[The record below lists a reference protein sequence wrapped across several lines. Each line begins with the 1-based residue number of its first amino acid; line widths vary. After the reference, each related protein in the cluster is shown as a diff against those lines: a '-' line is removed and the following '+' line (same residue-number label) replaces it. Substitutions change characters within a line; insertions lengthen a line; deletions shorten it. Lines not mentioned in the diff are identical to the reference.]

1 MRKVSHLIDPYPR
14 LPVDCL
20 DHENKKQNMDQLL
33 LHGSC
38 IEYLQRSVQ
47 LIKIRKFSELD
58 NHSACI
64 TNFNQLINNFAH
76 IRASKLK

>member
-1 MRKVSHLIDPYPR
+1 
-14 LPVDCL
+14 
-20 DHENKKQNMDQLL
+20 MDQLL
-33 LHGSC
+33 LHGSS

-76 IRASKLK
+76 IRALK